1 MVIYVDIDD
10 TICDYDIKDSKT
22 DYFKARPIRMN
33 IDKINKLYDDG
44 NKIIYWTARGT
55 VSIDRREEYAEL
67 TANQLDEWG
76 ALYHELI
83 VGEKPAYDLL
93 ICDKSRRIEEI

>member
-22 DYFKARPIRMN
+22 DYYKARPIRMN

-55 VSIDRREEYAEL
+55 VSIDKREEYVEL

-76 ALYHELI
+76 ALYH
-83 VGEKPAYDLL
+83 
-93 ICDKSRRIEEI
+93 